1 MRLVTLLFSTY
12 ATTLTAVNGRSP
24 SFFIA
29 RKWGRI
35 ETMDLITLEGGA
47 TIENDGGWEREE
59 RCRERK
65 RNG

>member
-1 MRLVTLLFSTY
+1 M
-12 ATTLTAVNGRSP
+12 LTVVNGRDP

-47 TIENDGGWEREE
+47 KIENAGVKRRRVEE
-59 RCRERK
+59 RSREK
-65 RNG
+65 RR

>member
-1 MRLVTLLFSTY
+1 LFSAHITM
-12 ATTLTAVNGRSP
+12 LTVVNGRDP

-47 TIENDGGWEREE
+47 KIENAGVKRRREKKE
-59 RCRERK
+59 AEK
-65 RNG
+65 R

>member
-1 MRLVTLLFSTY
+1 MLLFSTHT
-12 ATTLTAVNGRSP
+12 TTLTAVNGRSP

-47 TIENDGGWEREE
+47 TIENVGGKIRGWGREE

>member
-1 MRLVTLLFSTY
+1 MDE
-12 ATTLTAVNGRSP
+12 NP

-47 TIENDGGWEREE
+47 KIENAGEKRRRG
-59 RCRERK
+59 RK
-65 RNG
+65 RQRKEEING

>member
-1 MRLVTLLFSTY
+1 MLLFSTHT
-12 ATTLTAVNGRSP
+12 TTLTAVNGRSP

-47 TIENDGGWEREE
+47 TIENVGGKIR
-59 RCRERK
+59 
-65 RNG
+65 G